1 MSDNPKSQYTG
12 NTPARRKA
20 NAKYLRERVD
30 TLRIRVPKGEADLI
44 KAHAADQ
51 GESMNGFVYRAIHET
66 MERDRNSD

>member
-51 GESMNGFVYRAIHET
+51 GESMNGFVCRAIDEA
-66 MERDRNSD
+66 MKRDNNK